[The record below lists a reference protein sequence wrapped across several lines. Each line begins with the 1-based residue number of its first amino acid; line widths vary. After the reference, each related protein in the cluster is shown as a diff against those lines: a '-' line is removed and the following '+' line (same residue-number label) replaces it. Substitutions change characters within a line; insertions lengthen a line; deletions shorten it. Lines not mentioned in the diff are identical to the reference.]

1 MGRNPPAVPADT
13 APDVWRR
20 QMDAIAAR
28 PMAERL
34 REWAELN
41 RAVAEMELAS
51 IRRRHPDYTESEVM
65 RAAVR
70 HRHGDDLARAAWRDE
85 PLLPW

>member
-1 MGRNPPAVPADT
+1 
-13 APDVWRR
+13 
-20 QMDAIAAR
+20 MDAIAAR
-28 PMAERL
+28 PMADRL

-51 IRRRHPDYTESEVM
+51 IRRRHADYSESEVM

-70 HRHGDDLARAAWRDE
+70 HRHGDDLARGAWPDE